1 MSIERYLNM
10 DLINFNQFANSL
22 QKARSYAANFK
33 YKCCCPECNETAI
46 KSHLLQR
53 HPVLEAL
60 TGDKNELLQ
69 FEDNPEDARSG
80 RWDLY
85 TEKTRGINDAM
96 QYRLFC
102 GKHDSLLF
110 KDLESRNSIPESKR
124 DCLLLAYRAAC
135 SVRHQEER
143 RMHLYESIFNQE
155 PNEFNDAWL
164 KNSLAFIRRMDA
176 VIDNLWEALDGADN
190 SYFFRMIALP
200 YIPVAASDC
209 IVDEED
215 YQQNI
220 MDDDCRIPLNCYFV
234 NLIPDNERLLLLL
247 GCDTRYDRNGE
258 YKSFVTDFPAD
269 GDLPYQYFVETIW
282 GILLKCHNWCCSPKL
297 AEDSKW
303 KKFFDEYE
311 ELKVKDILK

>member
-1 MSIERYLNM
+1 MM
-10 DLINFNQFANSL
+10 DQDFFDFNQFANSL
-22 QKARSYAANFK
+22 QKARSYAVSYK
-33 YKCCCPECNETAI
+33 YKCCCPECNEAAI

-53 HPVLEAL
+53 HPVLESLA
-60 TGDKNELLQ
+60 DSQNKLLQ
-69 FEDNPEDARSG
+69 FEDNWEDARSG
-80 RWDLY
+80 RGDLY

-143 RMHLYESIFNQE
+143 RMHLYECNYNQE
-155 PNEFNDAWL
+155 PNEFNDAFL

-176 VIDNLWEALDGADN
+176 VIGNLWEALGGADN
-190 SYFFRMIALP
+190 SYIFRMIPLR

-215 YQQNI
+215 YQHYI
-220 MDDDCRIPLNCYFV
+220 LDDDCRVPFMCYFV
-234 NLIPDNERLLLLL
+234 NLIPDNNRLLLLL

-258 YKSFVTDFPAD
+258 YKSLVTDSLANS
-269 GDLPYQYFVETIW
+269 DLPYQLQVETLRR
-282 GILLKCHNWCCSPKL
+282 ILLKCHNWCCSPKL
-297 AEDSKW
+297 AEDPKW
-303 KKFFDEYE
+303 KKFFDDYE
-311 ELKVKDILK
+311 RLKVNDIMK

>member
-1 MSIERYLNM
+1 MNSAAVL
-10 DLINFNQFANSL
+10 LIMNQFANSL
-22 QKARSYAANFK
+22 QKARSYVASFK
-33 YKCCCPECNETAI
+33 YNCCCPECNEAAI

-53 HPVLEAL
+53 HPVLESLA
-60 TGDKNELLQ
+60 DSQYKLLQ
-69 FEDNPEDARSG
+69 FEENWEDARSR

-110 KDLESRNSIPESKR
+110 KDLESRNSIPKSKR

-143 RMHLYESIFNQE
+143 RMHLYESKIE
-155 PNEFNDAWL
+155 HDPNEFNDAWL

-176 VIDNLWEALDGADN
+176 VIDNLWEALGGADN

-215 YQQNI
+215 YQQYI
-220 MDDDCRIPLNCYFV
+220 MDDDYRIPLNCYFV

-258 YKSFVTDFPAD
+258 YKSIVTDFPANC
-269 GDLPYQYFVETIW
+269 DLPYQFFVETLW
-282 GILLKCHNWCCSPKL
+282 GILLKCHNWCGSPKL
-297 AEDSKW
+297 AEDPKW
-303 KKFFDEYE
+303 KEFFDDYE
-311 ELKVKDILK
+311 RMKVNDIMK